1 LACGQPSASLKRRLK
16 SHALRDSRMSAIA
29 MIVAFIVVMFAFN
42 LAEFGRLD

>member
-1 LACGQPSASLKRRLK
+1 LRSAVRLAKAAAQ

-42 LAEFGRLD
+42 LAEFKRLD